1 MACKH
6 RLRRSL
12 VATAADPNE
21 VLIAAPPKRHVCLL
35 PLQPLTHQVPQ
46 YLSLRHRPGERLESG
61 TGVLLVLGG
70 QLDRGSP
77 GDDRV
82 PGCVLAGFVSPL
94 PPPLGTTPLRV
105 CIVPLVPL
113 AAPLVAV
120 PVPVPSSAC
129 HWIVIVASTSPLW

>member
-70 QLDRGSP
+70 QLDRGEP
-77 GDDRV
+77 RGR
-82 PGCVLAGFVSPL
+82 PRACGFRLAV
-94 PPPLGTTPLRV
+94 TPATRYD
-105 CIVPLVPL
+105 
-113 AAPLVAV
+113 AA
-120 PVPVPSSAC
+120 
-129 HWIVIVASTSPLW
+129 